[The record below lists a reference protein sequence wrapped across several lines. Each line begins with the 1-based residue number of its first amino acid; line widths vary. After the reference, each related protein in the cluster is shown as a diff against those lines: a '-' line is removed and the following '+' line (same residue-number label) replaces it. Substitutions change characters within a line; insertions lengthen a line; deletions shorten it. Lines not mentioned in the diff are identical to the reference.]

1 MALGMGV
8 KIGLGAALAGAV
20 GYLVFS
26 DTGEGVLDHVE
37 ADQVVATPD
46 AYKGREIR
54 VYGIVVDGSIKQRK
68 GANSDYRFQIENNG
82 KRLKVHF
89 TDMVP
94 DTFQEGGEVQLTGHL
109 NEAGDTIESNEM
121 SAKCPSKYEEEQI
134 QLRS

>member
-1 MALGMGV
+1 MALETGA
-8 KIGLGAALAGAV
+8 KIGLGVVLAGAV

-37 ADQVVATPD
+37 ADQVVAAPD
-46 AYKGREIR
+46 QYQGREIK
-54 VYGIVVDGSIKQRK
+54 VYGIVVEGSIKQKK
-68 GANSDYRFQIENNG
+68 GQNADYLFEIEHNG

-109 NEAGDTIESNEM
+109 NAAGDTIESNEM
-121 SAKCPSKYEEEQI
+121 SAKCPSKYEEEQG